1 MKILKNNPTFN
12 NEYGFVIYEY
22 FRNSYSAP
30 NNRSLI
36 QMIVLVESDGV
47 DKVSFSTKC
56 QQIYE
61 KFLSFYLEHIQSE
74 LDGVLCNIEA
84 LDEETKAYIEQDIPV
99 ESIASQSFIQE
110 IESKSY
116 SSDDKGVVV
125 TLNNYEDMGL
135 DFYYV
140 SKGIILG

>member
-1 MKILKNNPTFN
+1 MKILKNNPLFE

-36 QMIVLVESDGV
+36 QIIILSDCDSL
-47 DKVSFSTKC
+47 DKSVFIAKC
-56 QQIYE
+56 QNIYE
-61 KFLSFYLEHIQSE
+61 KFISFYIQSIQQE
-74 LDGVLCNIEA
+74 LDNVLCNIDS
-84 LDEETKAYIEQDIPV
+84 LDEEAKSYIEQDIPL
-99 ESIASQSFIQE
+99 ESIGSQQFFQE
-110 IESKSY
+110 VRNKNY
-116 SSDDKGVVV
+116 TLDDKGIII

-140 SKGIILG
+140 CFN